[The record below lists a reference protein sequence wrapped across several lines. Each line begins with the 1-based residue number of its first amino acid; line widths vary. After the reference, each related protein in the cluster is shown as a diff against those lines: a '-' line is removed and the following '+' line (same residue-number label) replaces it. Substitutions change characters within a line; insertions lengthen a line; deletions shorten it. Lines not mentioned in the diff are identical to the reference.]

1 MKHKQTNVEK
11 LKRIF
16 DAKRMLLAVAMML
29 ALPSLILCQTND
41 KNAGKKG
48 GDEQAVRQVVND
60 LAAALGRNDLDALD
74 RIYAA
79 DYIVTNENGVM
90 TDKEVRLAAMK
101 SGALKFESVNFTEI
115 NVRIYGDAAVA
126 RFRGNSKVQSTEG
139 QPLGGDIRVT
149 TTLVKTKGRWQVVA
163 AHVTRIAG
171 Q

>member
-1 MKHKQTNVEK
+1 MN
-11 LKRIF
+11 RI
-16 DAKRMLLAVAMML
+16 LLTIAL
-29 ALPSLILCQTND
+29 TIALPSLILCQTNGKAAD
-41 KNAGKKG
+41 KKG
-48 GDEQAVRQVVND
+48 GDEQVVRQTINE

-74 RIYAA
+74 RIYSA

-90 TDKEVRLAAMK
+90 TDKAARLAAIK

-115 NVRIYGDAAVA
+115 NVRVYGETAVA

-139 QPLGGDIRVT
+139 QPLGGDLRVT

-163 AHVTRIAG
+163 AHVTRTAG

>member
-1 MKHKQTNVEK
+1 MKSV
-11 LKRIF
+11 
-16 DAKRMLLAVAMML
+16 LLAVAMML
-29 ALPSLILCQTND
+29 ALPALILCQTNG

-48 GDEQAVRQVVND
+48 GDEQAVRQVVNE

-90 TDKEVRLAAMK
+90 TGKEARLAAIK

-115 NVRIYGDAAVA
+115 NVRLYGDAAVA